1 MRKLG
6 LIEFLTLDGVM
17 QGLGSPDED
26 TEGGFEY
33 GGWGQPYGD
42 DILGKKAGEGLAGT
56 GAYLFGRKTYEKMVA
71 HWPNQ
76 PDDDPMAAH
85 LNTSPKYVASNTL
98 TSVSWENASLLEG
111 DLVEAVAELKR
122 QDGGNIAVLGSGEL
136 AQTLM
141 EHNLV
146 DEYSLFVHPLVLG
159 KGKRLFRNSEHVRRL
174 RLTSCTPT
182 TTGVLLLT
190 YQPE

>member
-6 LIEFLTLDGVM
+6 LIVFLTLDGVM
-17 QGLGSPDED
+17 QGLGSPEED

-33 GGWGQPYGD
+33 GGWGRPYGD
-42 DILGKKAGEGLAGT
+42 EVLGQKAGEGLAGT

-85 LNTSPKYVASNTL
+85 LNKSPKYVASTTL
-98 TSVSWENASLLEG
+98 KSVSWENASLLEG
-111 DLVEAVAELKR
+111 DVVEAVAELKR

-141 EHNLV
+141 ENNLV

-159 KGKRLFRNSEHVRRL
+159 KGKRLFRSSDHVMKL